1 MVLLAPYCAACA
13 ARRRLCRIVSVADSL
28 AVRRIQ
34 KKSFALRE
42 INRGQKMAAGID
54 QLCHYV
60 PHGGAL
66 ASFVPSK
73 GKRVPRTPCSAARQT
88 V

>member
-1 MVLLAPYCAACA
+1 MVVLAPYCAACA
-13 ARRRLCRIVSVADSL
+13 ARRRMCRIVSVADSL

-42 INRGQKMAAGID
+42 INRGQEMAAGID
-54 QLCHYV
+54 NVWHYV
-60 PHGGAL
+60 PRGVAL
-66 ASFVPSK
+66 ASLVPSK
-73 GKRVPRTPCSAARQT
+73 GKRVPRTPCSAVRQK